1 MHEISNDGARDQ
13 FEALLATV
21 IVPAMIKCARVCLYT
36 LTCSILTMLLQKGER
51 ECHLVV
57 LLEEDVIEWDEE
69 NPPNMGEDQIQSV
82 FSMRTC
88 AC

>member
-36 LTCSILTMLLQKGER
+36 HWLVPFLQCYYRKER
-51 ECHLVV
+51 GNVT
-57 LLEEDVIEWDEE
+57 W
-69 NPPNMGEDQIQSV
+69 
-82 FSMRTC
+82 
-88 AC
+88 